1 MEGLDD
7 GVTGGGGDPPLR
19 FSSSIMTS
27 NSSELEGEI
36 DEEVEVRVCLLF

>member
-1 MEGLDD
+1 M
-7 GVTGGGGDPPLR
+7 TGGGDPPLR

-36 DEEVEVRVCLLF
+36 DDAVEVEDRFGCR